1 MPPPPRC
8 TLCAHHSHSRR
19 LATEREGIRPAAL
32 FWGDGA
38 RPVSLVSIAA
48 MLRGLTKPAAHP
60 GAGLPASLRG
70 TLWMAAAAIAFAL
83 MITLVRQLTDG
94 LHPLQVVFFR
104 TAFGLAAMLPWLFR
118 QGFGVLRTEH
128 LRRHLLRALIAILA
142 MVGWF
147 TTLSLMPLAEATA
160 LSFTAPLFTSV
171 LAVLVLGE
179 VMRPRR
185 WIAVAIGFLGA
196 LIIVRPG
203 FAAIQPAALLAIGTA
218 AIWASSTILIKTM
231 ARTESAGAITTY
243 MALLTTPMTLIAAL
257 FVWQSPSLEQLGWA
271 ALLGTAG
278 SAGHICMSRALAAAD
293 ATVVAPLDYLR
304 LPIVA
309 LIAFVAFG
317 EIPGVWVWLGGGV
330 IAASSIYLAQHEAR
344 STHAPGAIDGHAGPK
359 I

>member
-1 MPPPPRC
+1 MGRDAGAC
-8 TLCAHHSHSRR
+8 R
-19 LATEREGIRPAAL
+19 
-32 FWGDGA
+32 GDGA
-38 RPVSLVSIAA
+38 RTAALVSIAP
-48 MLRGLTKPAAHP
+48 MLRGLTKPTARP

-70 TLWMAAAAIAFAL
+70 ALWMGAAAVAFAL
-83 MITLVRQLTDG
+83 MVTLVRQLTDG

-104 TAFGLAAMLPWLFR
+104 TAFGLAAMLPWLLR

-179 VMRPRR
+179 VMSPRR
-185 WIAVAIGFLGA
+185 WSAVAIGFLGA

-218 AIWASSTILIKTM
+218 AVWACSTILIKTM

-243 MALLTTPMTLIAAL
+243 MALLTTPMTLLAAL
-257 FVWQSPSLEQLGWA
+257 FVWQTPSLAQLGWA
-271 ALLGTAG
+271 ALLGAAG
-278 SAGHICMSRALAAAD
+278 SAGHICMSRALATAD
-293 ATVVAPLDYLR
+293 ASLVAPLDYLR

-317 EIPGVWVWLGGGV
+317 EVPGVWVWLGGGI
-330 IAASSIYLAQHEAR
+330 IAASSICLAQHEAR
-344 STHAPGAIDGHAGPK
+344 SKDSSGTT
-359 I
+359 